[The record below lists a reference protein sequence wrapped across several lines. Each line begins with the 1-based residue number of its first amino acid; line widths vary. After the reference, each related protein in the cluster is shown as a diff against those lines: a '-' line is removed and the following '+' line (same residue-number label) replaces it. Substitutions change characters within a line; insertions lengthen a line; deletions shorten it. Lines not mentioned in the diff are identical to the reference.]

1 VAHAVMMF
9 LKAKRRRTADEL
21 KRRFDKNVVPLIGG
35 MRLVALHRADAARC
49 IDAVRE
55 RGSPIEAL
63 RVAEDLRAMG
73 RWAVAAGLL
82 DRNPLE
88 GMALPP
94 KSKPRERVLS
104 DDELRTIWQ
113 GVSALRADY
122 SAIVRLC
129 FATAQRRGE
138 VAGMARAEL
147 DLTARTWTL
156 PGERTKN
163 GQRHV
168 VPLSDLAIELIEEAL
183 ATAGDSSLVFPGVK
197 NVEYLTN
204 EIARRQLGVA
214 DHWTLH
220 DARRTALTGMQR
232 LGVSP
237 VVLGAVANHKGSGV
251 TMTHYAHHDY
261 QGEKRQA
268 LDLWGDRL
276 RAIITGATVAK
287 VVPLRA

>member
-1 VAHAVMMF
+1 MSARSRSGGGAC
-9 LKAKRRRTADEL
+9 RTA
-21 KRRFDKNVVPLIGG
+21 
-35 MRLVALHRADAARC
+35 
-49 IDAVRE
+49 
-55 RGSPIEAL
+55 RGSRSGRLIEIIS
-63 RVAEDLRAMG
+63 E
-73 RWAVAAGLL
+73 AAG
-82 DRNPLE
+82 RQRPA
-88 GMALPP
+88 G
-94 KSKPRERVLS
+94 R
-104 DDELRTIWQ
+104 
-113 GVSALRADY
+113 GGLRADY

-183 ATAGDSSLVFPGVK
+183 ATAGNSSLVFPGVK

-287 VVPLRA
+287 VVPLRRQLPFLWYG